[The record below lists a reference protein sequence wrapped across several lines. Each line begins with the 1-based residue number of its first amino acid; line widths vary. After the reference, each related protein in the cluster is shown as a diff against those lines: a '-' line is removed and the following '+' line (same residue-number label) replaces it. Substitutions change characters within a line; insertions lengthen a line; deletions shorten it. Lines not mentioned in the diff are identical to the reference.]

1 MCERERKRWTQR
13 ACMQNLVNIN
23 LVIYLCSDIFQILH
37 LISQLLYLNLGNISM
52 PSQSENTYSVLR
64 TPAISLSDANTYY
77 CGGSYG
83 NEQVFRESVNV
94 TVRGNLACTLTV
106 NFFLRKLCNSV
117 YLFAYW

>member
-1 MCERERKRWTQR
+1 MDSVCMCAGSCQYITS
-13 ACMQNLVNIN
+13 
-23 LVIYLCSDIFQILH
+23 YTLCSNIFQILH
-37 LISQLLYLNLGNISM
+37 LISQLLHLNLGNISM

-94 TVRGNLACTLTV
+94 TVRGNFVCTLTV
-106 NFFLRKLCNSV
+106 NFFCASCVTLSYCL
-117 YLFAYW
+117 

>member
-1 MCERERKRWTQR
+1 MCVCERESWSQC
-13 ACMQNLVNIN
+13 ACVQDLVNIYE
-23 LVIYLCSDIFQILH
+23 LVMHLCNDISQTQD

-64 TPAISLSDANTYY
+64 TPAVSLSDANIYY

-94 TVRGNLACTLTV
+94 TVRGNFMCILTV
-106 NFFLRKLCNSV
+106 NFSEQV
-117 YLFAYW
+117 V